1 MNNLVVKNV
10 PFCGT
15 ELLAIQEKENGKIY
29 VGINSVL
36 RNLGFDDK
44 QIEYRRDKWNADRV
58 LNRGTQKFSGTL
70 LNAGTSKDVWCIEVK
85 KLPLAL
91 AKLEITPKME
101 KDMPELAAKLEEYQ
115 DKCAGVLAEAFL
127 PKEIL
132 SEQLSPELQM
142 FGKLYEV
149 VARQELKQKEQEAEL
164 SRLDD
169 KIDSFK
175 EVVALNP
182 NDWRKDTGKIINKIA
197 QNLGGYEHIK
207 AIREESYRLLEQRM
221 GVALNIRL
229 TNKKKTMSLNGVC
242 KSKIDK
248 LNQLDVIADDKK
260 LIEGYIAIIKDMAI
274 KYGIADWEVA

>member
-29 VGINSVL
+29 AGINSVL
-36 RNLGFDDK
+36 RNLGFDER
-44 QIEYRRDKWNADRV
+44 QVEYRRNKWNTDKVIAKGV
-58 LNRGTQKFSGTL
+58 QKFSYPSEHGG
-70 LNAGTSKDVWCIEVK
+70 AQEAYCIEVK

-115 DKCAGVLAEAFL
+115 DKCADVLAEAFL

-149 VARQELKQKEQEAEL
+149 VARQELKQKEQDAEL

-169 KIDSFK
+169 KIDSIK